1 MLVRDMGELS
11 EEIITTMLADI
22 PLLQVSGTRHIGTG
36 QDHVY
41 RLDVLKVTKSPHKPG
56 SREAVATR

>member
-1 MLVRDMGELS
+1 MASFVPPSVIGRFNCLEVLVRDMGELS

-36 QDHVY
+36 QGH
-41 RLDVLKVTKSPHKPG
+41 
-56 SREAVATR
+56 A